1 MPSYNLPSLRNHALT
16 LSTSATACFLATS
29 VIRLPGL
36 RCWSFCQQLS
46 NDKQLADQLQYNGSS
61 TA

>member
-16 LSTSATACFLATS
+16 LYTSATACFLATS
-29 VIRLPGL
+29 VIHLPGIIY
-36 RCWSFCQQLS
+36 WSFCQQLN
-46 NDKQLADQLQYNGSS
+46 NDKQFAGQLQYNGSS

>member
-1 MPSYNLPSLRNHALT
+1 PSYNLPSLRNHALT

-29 VIRLPGL
+29 VIRLPGIL
-36 RCWSFCQQLS
+36 CWSFCQQS
-46 NDKQLADQLQYNGSS
+46 NNDKQLADQLQYNGSS